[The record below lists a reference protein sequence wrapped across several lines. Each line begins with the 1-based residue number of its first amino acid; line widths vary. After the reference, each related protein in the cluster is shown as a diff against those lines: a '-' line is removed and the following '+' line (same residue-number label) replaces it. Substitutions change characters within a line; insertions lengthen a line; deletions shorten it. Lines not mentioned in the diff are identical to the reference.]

1 MSDYFALD
9 ILAFRNHKMEQLVN
23 PTSYHDS
30 SNGIFSA
37 WIKIYTRQIHWIRM
51 GIMAL
56 SLITFKNDS
65 QTSVKYAVNLNDCL
79 RSKCLCRK
87 SCSY

>member
-37 WIKIYTRQIHWIRM
+37 WIKIYIGFEWELWR
-51 GIMAL
+51 
-56 SLITFKNDS
+56 
-65 QTSVKYAVNLNDCL
+65 
-79 RSKCLCRK
+79 
-87 SCSY
+87 